1 MIPGIFLQ
9 LQGCM
14 TTPASPASTR
24 RLAAIWFADIVG
36 FTGISAKDERIAMSL
51 VSLLQL
57 CARRAVGHHG
67 GRLVKF
73 IGDEAMAEFGSTDSA
88 VLAALELRLD
98 FTGLSAKHSTPAL
111 LRIGVHLG
119 DVVTSEG
126 DIYGDGVNTT
136 SRIEREARPGE
147 ILVSEEVWRQLR
159 KRTEFVLE
167 DRGEREL
174 RGLDGSLRLY
184 SVTLGEAPEHAQSP
198 GEPLLPDSWAIAVLP
213 FIDISPAHDNEYFSD
228 GMTEELIH
236 SLSRVDGLRV
246 ASRTSSY
253 AFKGRSLGIKEIAQA
268 LRVNVVLEGSVRK
281 VGTRVRV
288 TPLLIDATN
297 GYQLWTETFE
307 RELENVFDLQETI
320 SGAIV
325 DALQIKLGPEQI
337 VREHTRDTLAY
348 DEYLKGRFH
357 WNRHSPADFQKSIG
371 HYERAIAADPGYAL
385 AWAGLA
391 DTYCTMGAVFLARPG
406 DVYPRAKEAARKAID
421 LDPRLAPAH
430 AALAEVQVRYEWDWE
445 EAERGFRRA
454 LALDP
459 EYADARYRYANLL
472 RDLGRFDE
480 AIVEVRRAQGADP
493 YSLPISA
500 AVAGVFYHARRYD
513 EAIAESRRAVEQAPT
528 FYNASY
534 YLAVS
539 YLMKGM
545 PEEAVRHFQ
554 RVHELSS
561 VPASI
566 AGIIVAYAAAGRREE
581 AIALQT
587 ELLEMAEGG
596 APFAYPVASACVA
609 LGDREQAFRWFDR
622 AVEERTSWL
631 TSLRVEPRFEHLHGD
646 PRFRRLLERVGLV
659 PREAR
664 SKHNLPAQQTSM
676 LGRERDL
683 REVERLL
690 HDSAV
695 RIVTLV
701 GPGGV
706 GKTRLALESAS
717 RGLDGFPDGVWFVP
731 LSAVD
736 HPELLLSTIAR
747 ALGLREAAPDPQE
760 ALVAELR
767 DARTLLV
774 LDGFE
779 HLLPAASALVDLLAE
794 LPDLRVI
801 VTSQAVLRVRG
812 ERVFLV
818 QPLGFPEAG
827 SELNASQLEGYGA
840 VALFMDRM
848 EAVKPAYR
856 PNATDLE
863 AIVEICRQLDGLPL
877 AIELAAARL
886 RLMPPPAL
894 LGRLENRFVFLVEGP
909 RDLPQRHQTLEAVC
923 DWSYGLLDPR
933 EQATFRDLAPF
944 SGGCSLEAAEW
955 MERGRTAGGQTPQG
969 GDRRE
974 VLDLLA
980 SLVEKSLLRQVET
993 GEGEPRFQM
1002 LETIRQYGLRLIE
1015 SLGESAAVRGR
1026 QLDYLLDLGLR
1037 AESALTG
1044 PDQAEWLDRL
1054 ERDYENMVAVMDWG
1068 LEAGEVEKAVRLG
1081 SAMWWF
1087 FWLRGHFGEMRKRL
1101 DLALQRGG
1109 GLPGS
1114 LRANLHVASGAMATL
1129 DGEDDLAARHF
1140 EQAVALE
1147 RERDDPRG
1155 MPRALRGF
1163 ASALANLGQYEAAV
1177 PFYEEALRIDRDL
1190 GNRAGESAALRGMG
1204 KMALS
1209 LGDLD
1214 GARDHFDKALVIARS
1229 MGGPQYMAYALAGL
1243 GDVAREQGRLAE
1255 ATRLY
1260 EEGLRHCR
1268 EIGSRPGVLSAL
1280 QNLALMELASHDLE
1294 SAEAR
1299 FTEALQMARSLG
1311 DRGRLAI
1318 SLLGLGRISVA
1329 RENPER
1335 GVRLIGA
1342 ARHVKGSRPTEEL
1355 DRRHGESERSLATAR
1370 EALGVEGVERL
1381 LEEARS
1387 MPLATTVEWALGQS
1401 PKPVQ
1406 PGGAA

>member
-1 MIPGIFLQ
+1 
-9 LQGCM
+9 M
-14 TTPASPASTR
+14 TTPASRASPR
-24 RLAAIWFADIVG
+24 RLAAVWFADIVG
-36 FTGISAKDERIAMSL
+36 FTGISARDERTAMSL
-51 VSLLQL
+51 ISLLQL
-57 CARRAVGHHG
+57 CARRSVGRHG

-73 IGDEAMAEFGSTDSA
+73 IGDEAMAEFGSTDAA
-88 VLAALELRLD
+88 VLGAIELRSD

-111 LRIGVHLG
+111 LRIGIHLG
-119 DVVTSEG
+119 DVISAEG

-159 KRTEFVLE
+159 KRPEFVME

-174 RGLDGSLRLY
+174 RGLEGMHRLY
-184 SVTLGEAPEHAQSP
+184 AVVLAEEPEQAKP
-198 GEPLLPDSWAIAVLP
+198 AGEPMLPDSWAIAVLP
-213 FIDISPAHDNEYFSD
+213 FVDISPAHDNEYFSD

-253 AFKGRSLGIKEIAQA
+253 AFKGRSLGINEIAEA

-281 VGTRVRV
+281 VGNRVRV

-325 DALQIKLGPEQI
+325 DALQVKLGAPERI
-337 VREHTRDTLAY
+337 VREHTRDTAAY

-357 WNRHSPADFQKSIG
+357 WNRHSPVDFQKSIG

-391 DTYCTMGAVFLARPG
+391 DTYCTMGGVFLAKPV

-430 AALAEVQVRYEWDWE
+430 AALAEVQLRYDWDWE
-445 EAERGFRRA
+445 GAERGFRRA

-459 EYADARYRYANLL
+459 EYADARSRYANLL
-472 RDLGRFDE
+472 RDMGRFDE

-493 YSLPISA
+493 FSLPISA
-500 AVAGVFYHARRYD
+500 AVTGVFYHARRYD
-513 EAIAESRRAVEQAPT
+513 EAIAESKRVLEQAPH

-534 YLAVS
+534 YLGVS

-545 PEEAVRHFQ
+545 PEEAVGHFQ
-554 RVHELSS
+554 RVHELAS

-566 AGIIVAYAAAGRREE
+566 AGLIVAYAAAGRRDE
-581 AIALQT
+581 AITLLAD
-587 ELLEMAEGG
+587 LLEMAEKGN
-596 APFAYPVASACVA
+596 AFSYAAASACVA
-609 LGDREQAFRWFDR
+609 LGDRDQAFRWFDR

-631 TSLRVEPRFEHLHGD
+631 TSLSVEPRFEHLHGD
-646 PRFRRLLERVGLV
+646 PRFRRLLVRVGLA
-659 PREAR
+659 PKEGR
-664 SKHNLPAQQTSM
+664 SRHNLPAQQTSL
-676 LGRERDL
+676 LGREHDL
-683 REVERLL
+683 REVHRLL

-717 RGLDGFPDGVWFVP
+717 RALDVFPDGAWLIP

-736 HPELLLSTIAR
+736 HPELLLSAVAR
-747 ALGLREAAPDPQE
+747 ALGLRDTGSDPND

-767 DARTLLV
+767 DSRTLLV

-779 HLLPAASALVDLLAE
+779 HLLPAASVLVDLLAG

-812 ERVFLV
+812 EHVFMV
-818 QPLGFPEAG
+818 QPLGFPDAG
-827 SELNASQLEGYGA
+827 EKELSAAQLEGYGA

-856 PNATDLE
+856 PGATDLK

-894 LGRLENRFVFLVEGP
+894 LGRLENRFAFLVEGP

-944 SGGCSLEAAEW
+944 AGGCSLEAAEW
-955 MERGRTAGGQTPQG
+955 MERGRTEGGQTLAG

-1015 SLGESAAVRGR
+1015 SLGESSAVRGR
-1026 QLDYLLDLGLR
+1026 QLDYLLELALR

-1044 PDQAEWLDRL
+1044 SDQAQWLDRL
-1054 ERDYENMVAVMDWG
+1054 ERDYENVVAVMDWG

-1087 FWLRGHFGEMRKRL
+1087 FWLRGHFGDMRKRL

-1109 GLPGS
+1109 ALPRS

-1129 DGEDDLAARHF
+1129 DGEGDLAAEHY
-1140 EQAVALE
+1140 EKAVALE
-1147 RERDDPRG
+1147 RERKDPRG

-1177 PFYEEALRIDRDL
+1177 PFYQEALRIDRDL

-1214 GARDHFDKALVIARS
+1214 GARDQFDRALDIARS
-1229 MGGPQYMAYALAGL
+1229 MGEPQHTAYALAGL
-1243 GDVAREQGRLAE
+1243 GDVARERSQLEE
-1255 ATRLY
+1255 AARLY

-1268 EIGSRPGVLSAL
+1268 EVGSRPGVVSAL
-1280 QNLALMELASHDLE
+1280 QNLALTEMASSDFE

-1311 DRGRLAI
+1311 DRGRIATSI
-1318 SLLGLGRISVA
+1318 LGLGEISVA
-1329 RENPER
+1329 RGDPQR

-1342 ARHVKGSRPTEEL
+1342 AQRVAGSKPAEQSS
-1355 DRRHGESERSLATAR
+1355 RRRGESGRSLAAAR
-1370 EALGVEGVERL
+1370 EALGDERVERL

-1387 MPLATTVEWALGQS
+1387 MPLAATVELALGQS
-1401 PKPVQ
+1401 ASPAQ

>member
-1 MIPGIFLQ
+1 
-9 LQGCM
+9 M
-14 TTPASPASTR
+14 TAPASPTSPR

-36 FTGISAKDERIAMSL
+36 FTGISAKNERTAMSL

-57 CARRAVGHHG
+57 CARRSVGRHG

-88 VLAALELRLD
+88 VLAALELRSD
-98 FTGLSAKHSTPAL
+98 FTGLSAKHSTPSL

-119 DVVTSEG
+119 DVVSAEG

-159 KRTEFVLE
+159 KRSEFVME
-167 DRGEREL
+167 DRGEHEL
-174 RGLDGSLRLY
+174 RGLDRSLRLY
-184 SVTLGEAPEHAQSP
+184 SVSLGELSEHVQPP
-198 GEPLLPDSWAIAVLP
+198 GEPMLPESWAIAVLP
-213 FIDISPAHDNEYFSD
+213 FVDISPARDNEYFSD

-236 SLSRVDGLRV
+236 SLSKVDGLRV

-253 AFKGRSLGIKEIAQA
+253 AFKGQSLGISEIATA

-281 VGTRVRV
+281 VGNRVRV
-288 TPLLIDATN
+288 TPLLVDATN

-325 DALQIKLGPEQI
+325 DALQIQLGAPERI
-337 VREHTRDTLAY
+337 VREHTQDTAAY
-348 DEYLKGRFH
+348 DEYLKGRFY
-357 WNRHSPADFQKSIG
+357 WNRHSPADFPRSIG

-391 DTYCTMGAVFLARPG
+391 DTYCTMGGVFLAKPS

-430 AALAEVQVRYEWDWE
+430 AALAEVQLRYDWNWE

-459 EYADARYRYANLL
+459 EYADARSRYANLL
-472 RDLGRFDE
+472 RDMGRFDE

-493 YSLPISA
+493 FSLPVSA

-513 EAIAESRRAVEQAPT
+513 EAIDESKRALEQAPT

-554 RVHELSS
+554 RVHELAS

-566 AGIIVAYAAAGRREE
+566 AGLIVAYAAAGRRDE
-581 AIALQT
+581 AVALQAD
-587 ELLEMAEGG
+587 LLEMAERGD
-596 APFAYPVASACVA
+596 AFAYPAASACVA
-609 LGDREQAFRWFDR
+609 LGDRDNAFRWFDR

-646 PRFRRLLERVGLV
+646 PRFRRLLVRVGLA
-659 PREAR
+659 PEEER
-664 SKHNLPAQQTSM
+664 SKHNIPAQQTSM
-676 LGRERDL
+676 LGREGDL
-683 REVERLL
+683 REVQRLL
-690 HDSAV
+690 HDSSV

-717 RGLDGFPDGVWFVP
+717 RGLDGFPDGAWLVP

-736 HPELLLSTIAR
+736 HPEFLLSAIAR
-747 ALGLREAAPDPQE
+747 ALGLTEIGPDPHD
-760 ALVAELR
+760 ALVVELR
-767 DARTLLV
+767 DSRTLLV

-779 HLLPAASALVDLLAE
+779 HLLPAASALVDLLAG

-801 VTSQAVLRVRG
+801 VTSQTMLRVRG
-812 ERVFLV
+812 EHVFLV

-827 SELNASQLEGYGA
+827 ESELSSAQLKGYGA
-840 VALFMDRM
+840 IALFMDRM

-856 PNATDLE
+856 PGATDLA
-863 AIVEICRQLDGLPL
+863 AIVEICRKLDGLPL

-909 RDLPQRHQTLEAVC
+909 RDLPRRHQTLEAVC

-933 EQATFRDLAPF
+933 EQTMFRNLAPF
-944 SGGCSLEAAEW
+944 AGGCSLEAAEW
-955 MERGRTAGGQTPQG
+955 MERGRAAEGRGLEG

-1002 LETIRQYGLRLIE
+1002 LETIRQYGLRLIDTLE
-1015 SLGESAAVRGR
+1015 EGSAVRGR
-1026 QLDYLLDLGLR
+1026 QLDYLLDLALR
-1037 AESALTG
+1037 AEPALTG

-1109 GLPGS
+1109 ALPRS

-1129 DGEDDLAARHF
+1129 DGEGDLAARHY
-1140 EQAVALE
+1140 EKAVALE
-1147 RERDDPRG
+1147 RERKDPRG

-1163 ASALANLGQYEAAV
+1163 ASALGNLGQHEAAV

-1204 KMALS
+1204 KVALS
-1209 LGDLD
+1209 LGNLD
-1214 GARDHFDKALVIARS
+1214 VAQDHFERALDIARS
-1229 MGGPQYMAYALAGL
+1229 MGEPQHTAYALAGL
-1243 GDVAREQGRLAE
+1243 GDVAREQGQLEE
-1255 ATRLY
+1255 AARLY
-1260 EEGLRHCR
+1260 AEGLRHCR
-1268 EIGSRPGVLSAL
+1268 QLGSRPGVLSAL
-1280 QNLALMELASHDLE
+1280 QNLAFTEMASSDFE

-1299 FTEALQMARSLG
+1299 FTEALGMARSLG
-1311 DRGRLAI
+1311 DRGRLATSI
-1318 SLLGLGRISVA
+1318 LGLGEISVA
-1329 RENPER
+1329 RGDLER

-1342 ARHVKGSRPTEEL
+1342 ARRVAGSKPAEQSG
-1355 DRRHGESERSLATAR
+1355 RRGDESERSLAVAR
-1370 EALGVEGVERL
+1370 EALGAEGVERL

-1387 MPLATTVEWALGQS
+1387 LPLAATVEWALGQS
-1401 PKPVQ
+1401 AKPVQ